1 MKEKMI
7 VFDMDGVTVGLYQVD
22 GWLEYL
28 ENENVYPYVNA
39 QPLVDMQELRKI
51 LLGLKA
57 IGYTIAVTSWL
68 AKNATTYYDN
78 QVRIAKKNWLDKFDF
93 PYDELHFLKYGTT
106 KANATRYRAEYQILI
121 DDNEQIRN
129 GWDLGATID
138 GSQNFIEEL
147 RKILSKGV

>member
-7 VFDMDGVTVGLYQVD
+7 VFDMDGVTAGLYQVD

-28 ENENVYPYVNA
+28 ENENVYTYVNA
-39 QPLVDMQELRKI
+39 QPLVDMKELRKI

-106 KANATRYRAEYQILI
+106 KADATRYRAEYQILI

-129 GWDLGATID
+129 GWNLGATID

>member
-129 GWDLGATID
+129 GWNLGATID

>member
-78 QVRIAKKNWLDKFDF
+78 QVRIAKKNWLDKFNF

-129 GWDLGATID
+129 SWNLGATID

>member
-1 MKEKMI
+1 MREKMI
-7 VFDMDGVTVGLYQVD
+7 VFDMDGVTAGLYQVD

-39 QPLVDMQELRKI
+39 QPLVDMKELRKI
-51 LLGLKA
+51 LLGLKN

-106 KANATRYRAEYQILI
+106 KADATRYKAEYQILI

-129 GWDLGATID
+129 GWNLGATID